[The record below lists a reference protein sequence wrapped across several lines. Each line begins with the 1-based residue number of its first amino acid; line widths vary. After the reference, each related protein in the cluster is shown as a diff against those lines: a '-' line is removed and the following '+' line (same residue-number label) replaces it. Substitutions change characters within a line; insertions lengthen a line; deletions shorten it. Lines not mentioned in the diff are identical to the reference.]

1 MRLNHQTFAKVRAY
15 VMVGVGVL
23 VLIAYL
29 LSR

>member
-1 MRLNHQTFAKVRAY
+1 MKPNQQTFAKTRAY
-15 VMVGVGVL
+15 LMVGVGVL